1 MPKSPT
7 TSSLVSGGSQEK
19 GDIAAN
25 KDLRE
30 GIPSRMGLDEDTN
43 FYREVTSDHQQT
55 LLRFFHPKWLF
66 PVSFN
71 VFKPVICLENVEEVS
86 DKIF

>member
-7 TSSLVSGGSQEK
+7 GSSLVSGGNQEK

-25 KDLRE
+25 KILRE

-43 FYREVTSDHQQT
+43 FHKEVTSDHQQT
-55 LLRFFHPKWLF
+55 LVRFFHPKWLF
-66 PVSFN
+66 PV
-71 VFKPVICLENVEEVS
+71 PLMCLYQFSVP
-86 DKIF
+86 